1 MSPRFNAKSV
11 AALAAA
17 AALPLSLAGPVSV
30 RPADLFKRDPPPAL
44 PSCATEGDLKWQPV
58 LDFDTDGCYN
68 TPAIGPDGTLAEG
81 LDNCYTGAE
90 SGCRDQSD
98 LDGNNVY
105 ARSRCN
111 NGWCAHMYGYYFEKD
126 VALEHVCGVGAGHR
140 HDWEHVVVWVQDD
153 QIRYIAASAH
163 GDYDCRPVED
173 VRMEG
178 DHPKI
183 VYHKGGAGTHSL
195 RFANEDD
202 DGIENHLGVWFQG
215 ALVSYNGFPE
225 GLRDKMIGNDWG
237 SAAIDFSDDRFA
249 DALESAKGGRED
261 IGLDTGSDDDS
272 SPGQPE
278 C

>member
-1 MSPRFNAKSV
+1 
-11 AALAAA
+11 
-17 AALPLSLAGPVSV
+17 
-30 RPADLFKRDPPPAL
+30 
-44 PSCATEGDLKWQPV
+44 
-58 LDFDTDGCYN
+58 
-68 TPAIGPDGTLAEG
+68 
-81 LDNCYTGAE
+81 
-90 SGCRDQSD
+90 
-98 LDGNNVY
+98 
-105 ARSRCN
+105 
-111 NGWCAHMYGYYFEKD
+111 MYGYYFEKD

-140 HDWEHVVVWVQDD
+140 HDWEHVVVWVQED

-163 GDYDCRPVED
+163 GDYDCRPVEE

-178 DHPKI
+178 DRPKI
-183 VYHKGGAGTHSL
+183 VYHKGGASTHSL

-202 DGIENHLGVWFQG
+202 DSIENHLGVWFQG

-225 GLRDKMIGNDWG
+225 GLRDTMIGNDWG
-237 SAAIDFSDDRFA
+237 SAVIDFSDARFA